1 MSKKF
6 KLAFLASLILNV
18 VLIGVFL
25 GLSPRQFDRNGRREQ
40 RMDQVL
46 EGLPAEAQSRL
57 REKFAQLRSV
67 AQPLFERI
75 RTAQD
80 EAARALGAEP
90 FDEAVYDRQIVEINR
105 LRMESTDRLSK
116 VAKETAKSLPAE
128 ERRRFAE
135 MLRRR
140 PAAKAQRLN

>member
-6 KLAFLASLILNV
+6 KLAFLASLFFNV
-18 VLIGVFL
+18 VLIGVFV
-25 GLSPRQFDRNGRREQ
+25 GQSPRHFDREARREQ

-46 EGLPAEAQSRL
+46 EGLPVEAQSRL
-57 REKFAQLRSV
+57 REKMAQLRSA

-80 EAARALGAEP
+80 EAARALAAEP
-90 FDEAVYDRQIVEINR
+90 FDEAAYDRKIVEINR

-116 VAKETAKSLPAE
+116 AAKEAAMSLPAD

-135 MLRRR
+135 MLRRPR
-140 PAAKAQRLN
+140 PPDRKN

>member
-6 KLAFLASLILNV
+6 KLAFLASLFLNV

-25 GLSPRQFDRNGRREQ
+25 GQSPRHFDRGARREQ
-40 RMDQVL
+40 RLDQAL
-46 EGLPAEAQSRL
+46 EGLPVEAQSRL
-57 REKFAQLRSV
+57 REKMAQLRSA

-80 EAARALGAEP
+80 EAACALGADP
-90 FDEAVYDRQIVEINR
+90 FDEAAYNLKIVEINR

-116 VAKETAKSLPAE
+116 TAKEAAMSLPAD
-128 ERRRFAE
+128 ERRRFTE
-135 MLRRR
+135 MLRRPR
-140 PAAKAQRLN
+140 PPDRKN

>member
-6 KLAFLASLILNV
+6 KLAFLASLLLNV

-25 GLSPRQFDRNGRREQ
+25 GLSPRRFDREARREQ

-57 REKFAQLRSV
+57 REKIAQLRSA

-90 FDEAVYDRQIVEINR
+90 FDETAYDRKIVEINR
-105 LRMESTDRLSK
+105 LRMESTDRLAK
-116 VAKETAKSLPAE
+116 VAKEAAMSLPAD

-135 MLRRR
+135 MLRRPR
-140 PAAKAQRLN
+140 PPDRKN

>member
-25 GLSPRQFDRNGRREQ
+25 GQSPRHFDRTARREQ
-40 RMDQVL
+40 RLDQVL
-46 EGLPAEAQSRL
+46 DGLPAEAQSRL
-57 REKFAQLRSV
+57 REKMAQLRSA

-90 FDEAVYDRQIVEINR
+90 FDEAAYDRKIVEINR
-105 LRMESTDRLSK
+105 LRMESSNRLSK
-116 VAKETAKSLPAE
+116 AAKEAAMSLPAD
-128 ERRRFAE
+128 ERRRFTE
-135 MLRRR
+135 MLRRPR
-140 PAAKAQRLN
+140 PPDRKN

>member
-6 KLAFLASLILNV
+6 KLAFLASLFLNV

-25 GLSPRQFDRNGRREQ
+25 GQSPRHFDRGARREQ
-40 RMDQVL
+40 RLDQAL
-46 EGLPAEAQSRL
+46 EGLPVEAQSRL
-57 REKFAQLRSV
+57 REKMAQLRSA

-90 FDEAVYDRQIVEINR
+90 FDEAVYNRKIVEINR

-116 VAKETAKSLPAE
+116 VAKEVAMSLPAD
-128 ERRRFAE
+128 ERRRFTE
-135 MLRRR
+135 MLRRPR
-140 PAAKAQRLN
+140 PPDRKN

>member
-6 KLAFLASLILNV
+6 KLASLASLLLNV

-25 GLSPRQFDRNGRREQ
+25 GQSPRHFDRAARREQ
-40 RMDQVL
+40 RVDQVL

-57 REKFAQLRSV
+57 RDKIGQLRSA

-75 RTAQD
+75 RAAQD
-80 EAARALGAEP
+80 ETARALGAEP
-90 FDEAVYDRQIVEINR
+90 FDEAAYDRKVVELNR
-105 LRMESTDRLSK
+105 LRMESMDRLSK
-116 VAKETAKSLPAE
+116 VAREAAMSLPAD

-135 MLRRR
+135 MLRRPPPPDR
-140 PAAKAQRLN
+140 KN

>member
-6 KLAFLASLILNV
+6 KLAFLASLFLNV

-25 GLSPRQFDRNGRREQ
+25 GQSPRHFDRGARREQ
-40 RMDQVL
+40 RMDQTL
-46 EGLPAEAQSRL
+46 EGLPVEAQSRL
-57 REKFAQLRSV
+57 REKMAQLRSA

-90 FDEAVYDRQIVEINR
+90 FDEAVYNRKIVEINR

-116 VAKETAKSLPAE
+116 VAKEVAMSLPAD
-128 ERRRFAE
+128 ERRRFTE
-135 MLRRR
+135 MLRRPR
-140 PAAKAQRLN
+140 PPDRKN

>member
-6 KLAFLASLILNV
+6 KLTFLASLLLNV
-18 VLIGVFL
+18 ILIGVFL
-25 GLSPRQFDRNGRREQ
+25 GQSPRRFDREARREQ
-40 RMDQVL
+40 RMDRVL

-57 REKFAQLRSV
+57 HEKIAQLRSA

-75 RTAQD
+75 RAAQD

-90 FDEAVYDRQIVEINR
+90 FDEAVYNLKIVEINR
-105 LRMESTDRLSK
+105 LRMESTDRLSE
-116 VAKETAKSLPAE
+116 VAREAAMSLPAD

-135 MLRRR
+135 MLRRPR
-140 PAAKAQRLN
+140 PPDRKS

>member
-1 MSKKF
+1 MNKKF
-6 KLAFLASLILNV
+6 KIAFLASLFLNV

-25 GLSPRQFDRNGRREQ
+25 GQSPRHFDREARREQ
-40 RMDQVL
+40 RLDQAL
-46 EGLPAEAQSRL
+46 EGLPVEAQSRL
-57 REKFAQLRSV
+57 REKMAQLRSA

-90 FDEAVYDRQIVEINR
+90 FDEAVYNLKIVEINR
-105 LRMESTDRLSK
+105 LRMESTERLSK
-116 VAKETAKSLPAE
+116 VAKAAAMSLPAD

-135 MLRRR
+135 MLRRPR
-140 PAAKAQRLN
+140 PPDRKN

>member
-6 KLAFLASLILNV
+6 KIAFLASLFLNV

-25 GLSPRQFDRNGRREQ
+25 GQSPRHFDRGARREQ
-40 RMDQVL
+40 RLDQVL
-46 EGLPAEAQSRL
+46 EGLPVEAQARL
-57 REKFAQLRSV
+57 REKMTAMRSA

-80 EAARALGAEP
+80 EAARALAAEP
-90 FDEAVYDRQIVEINR
+90 FDETAYNRKIVEINR
-105 LRMESTDRLSK
+105 LRTESTDHLAK
-116 VAKETAKSLPAE
+116 VAKEAVISLPSD

-135 MLRRR
+135 MLRR
-140 PAAKAQRLN
+140 PRLPDRKN

>member
-6 KLAFLASLILNV
+6 KIAFLASLFLNV

-25 GLSPRQFDRNGRREQ
+25 GQSPRHFDRQARREQ
-40 RMDQVL
+40 RVDQVL

-57 REKFAQLRSV
+57 RDKIGQLRSA

-75 RTAQD
+75 RAAQD
-80 EAARALGAEP
+80 ETARALGAEP
-90 FDEAVYDRQIVEINR
+90 FDEAAYNHKIVEINR
-105 LRMESTDRLSK
+105 LRMESTEHLSK
-116 VAKETAKSLPAE
+116 VAKEAVMSLSAD

-135 MLRRR
+135 MLRRPPPPDR
-140 PAAKAQRLN
+140 KN

>member
-6 KLAFLASLILNV
+6 KLAFLASLLLNV

-25 GLSPRQFDRNGRREQ
+25 GQWPRYFDREARREQ
-40 RMDQVL
+40 RVDQVL

-57 REKFAQLRSV
+57 REKIAQLRSA
-67 AQPLFERI
+67 AQPLFERS
-75 RTAQD
+75 RAAQD

-90 FDEAVYDRQIVEINR
+90 FDEAAYDRKIVEINR
-105 LRMESTDRLSK
+105 LRMESMDRLSK
-116 VAKETAKSLPAE
+116 VAREAAMSLPAD

-135 MLRRR
+135 MLRR
-140 PAAKAQRLN
+140 PRLPDRKN

>member
-6 KLAFLASLILNV
+6 KIAFLLSLFLNV

-25 GLSPRQFDRNGRREQ
+25 GQSPRHFDRGARREQ
-40 RMDQVL
+40 RLDQVL
-46 EGLPAEAQSRL
+46 EGLPVEAQARL
-57 REKFAQLRSV
+57 REKMTAMRSA

-80 EAARALGAEP
+80 EAARALAAEP
-90 FDEAVYDRQIVEINR
+90 FDETAYNRKIVEINR
-105 LRMESTDRLSK
+105 LRTESTDHLAK
-116 VAKETAKSLPAE
+116 VAKEAVISLPSD

-135 MLRRR
+135 MLRR
-140 PAAKAQRLN
+140 PRLPDRKN

>member
-6 KLAFLASLILNV
+6 KIAFLASLFLNV

-25 GLSPRQFDRNGRREQ
+25 GQSPRHFDRTARREQ
-40 RMDQVL
+40 RLDQVL
-46 EGLPAEAQSRL
+46 EGLPVEAQSRL
-57 REKFAQLRSV
+57 REKMTAIRSA

-80 EAARALGAEP
+80 EAARALAAEP
-90 FDEAVYDRQIVEINR
+90 FDEAAYNRKIVEINR
-105 LRMESTDRLSK
+105 LRTESTDHLAK
-116 VAKETAKSLPAE
+116 VAKEAVISLPAD

-135 MLRRR
+135 MLRRPR
-140 PAAKAQRLN
+140 PPDRKN